1 MRIVLL
7 HMPWGAID
15 VPSLALGILHTA
27 AARAG
32 HQVDVRYANLD
43 FVDWAAETAGFG
55 VDDYQYFSEK
65 SYFQGAGDWAF
76 AGALYGDDG
85 DIDDADADA
94 DVAGYFEYLAANG
107 ASEQEIALT
116 RATRAIAPA
125 FIARLVDELA
135 ADPPDLVGFTTTF
148 QQNTASLAAARL
160 LKQRCPQVRTVF
172 GGANCDGPQ
181 GAALH
186 RNFPFLD
193 YVVRGEGEAAF
204 PALLEGLPEG
214 GDLSTV
220 PGLCWRDGSGKPT
233 ANAMTNR
240 PLPPAAILAP
250 RYDGFFERL
259 DASVAATWVDPKLVL
274 EGSRGCWWGEKHH
287 CTFCGLNGSSME
299 FRSKPPAD
307 FLAEVLTLAERHQL
321 LDVYVVDN
329 ILDMGYFDTV
339 LKSLAE
345 LPVDL
350 RLHFEIKANLR
361 RHQFQLLGDSGAAQ
375 VQPGIENLSTRVLRI
390 MDKGVTGCQNVR
402 ALRDAQS
409 AGVSVTWNYLYG
421 FPGEQPADYESVID
435 QLPVLHHLDPP
446 TGAGRIAIER
456 FSPYFD
462 RPELGFAITRPAFQ
476 YRATYRLPESELN
489 DMAYV
494 FTAPPR
500 GIGGAVA
507 ERLGAAVDT
516 WLARFPDS
524 RLSYRDAGGRIVLV
538 NTRPGYDWR
547 VVELTDP
554 VEVAAFRLLAQPRS
568 AAALAAKL
576 PGGAAA
582 VEPVLERFTALGLLF
597 HDGDSFLQVAVESDN
612 QVLMRMQHRHGP
624 GATRP
629 VSARPGADEGAVRP
643 RTEEAEEAEEV
654 LDAVTIG

>member
-32 HQVDVRYANLD
+32 HRVEVRYANLD
-43 FVDWAAETAGFG
+43 FVDWAAGNADFG
-55 VDDYQYFSEK
+55 ADDYQYFAEK

-85 DIDDADADA
+85 DGDDGDGDHGSADDADF
-94 DVAGYFEYLAANG
+94 AGYFEYLTANG
-107 ASEQEIALT
+107 ASEREIALT
-116 RATRAIAPA
+116 RAVRTIAPA
-125 FIARLVDELA
+125 FIARLVEELA

-186 RNFPFLD
+186 RNFSFLD
-193 YVVRGEGEAAF
+193 YVVRGEAEAAF
-204 PALLEGLPEG
+204 PALLAG
-214 GDLSTV
+214 GDLSAI
-220 PGLCWRDGSGKPT
+220 PGLCWRDDSGTST
-233 ANAMTNR
+233 ANAMARR
-240 PLPPAAILAP
+240 PLPPAAILRP

-259 DASVAATWVDPKLVL
+259 DASVAAGWVDPKLVL

-307 FLAEVLTLAERHQL
+307 FLAELLALVERHQL

-375 VQPGIENLSTRVLRI
+375 VQPGIESLSSRVLRI

-421 FPGEQPADYESVID
+421 FPGEQPADYESVIR

-476 YRATYRLPESELN
+476 YRATYRLPESELAEL
-489 DMAYV
+489 AYV

-500 GIGGAVA
+500 GIDGGLA
-507 ERLGAAVDT
+507 ERLSAAVDT
-516 WLARFPDS
+516 WLERFPDS
-524 RLSYRDAGGRIVLV
+524 RLSYRDAGGRITLV

-547 VVELTDP
+547 AVELADP
-554 VEVAAFRLLAQPRS
+554 VELAVFRLLAQPRS
-568 AAALAAKL
+568 AAALAAKT

-612 QVLMRMQHRHGP
+612 QVLMRMRHRHGP
-624 GATRP
+624 TA
-629 VSARPGADEGAVRP
+629 VSP
-643 RTEEAEEAEEV
+643 RAEEV
-654 LDAVTIG
+654 LDAVTTG

>member
-32 HQVDVRYANLD
+32 HRVDVRYANLD
-43 FVDWAAETAGFG
+43 FADWAAATAGFG

-85 DIDDADADA
+85 GDPGDGTDGGDGGAAA
-94 DVAGYFEYLAANG
+94 YFGYLAANG

-116 RATRAIAPA
+116 RSTRAIAPV
-125 FIARLVDELA
+125 FVARLVEELA

-160 LKQRCPQVRTVF
+160 LKERCPQVRTVF

-204 PALLEGLPEG
+204 PALLAALQDG
-214 GDLSTV
+214 GDLSAV
-220 PGLCWRDGSGKPT
+220 PGLCWRDGAGAPT
-233 ANAMTNR
+233 ANAMTTR

-259 DASVAATWVDPKLVL
+259 DASVAAGWVDPKLVV

-307 FLAEVLTLAERHQL
+307 FLTEVLALAERHQL

-421 FPGEQPADYESVID
+421 FPGEGPEDYEPVID
-435 QLPVLHHLDPP
+435 QLPLLHHLDPP

-489 DMAYV
+489 ELAYV

-500 GIGGAVA
+500 GIGGGLA
-507 ERLGAAVDT
+507 ERLGEAVDT
-516 WLARFPDS
+516 WQERFPDS
-524 RLSYRDAGGRIVLV
+524 RLTHRDEGGRIVLV
-538 NTRPGYDWR
+538 NTRPGFDWR
-547 VVELTDP
+547 VTELTDP
-554 VEVAAFRLLAQPRS
+554 VELAVFRLLSQPRS
-568 AAALAAKL
+568 AAALAART

-582 VEPVLERFTALGLLF
+582 VAPVLERFTALGLLF
-597 HDGDSFLQVAVESDN
+597 HDGDGYLQVAVESDN

-624 GATRP
+624 AG
-629 VSARPGADEGAVRP
+629 DVRP
-643 RTEEAEEAEEV
+643 STEEV
-654 LDAVTIG
+654 PDAVTTG

>member
-43 FVDWAAETAGFG
+43 FVDWAAESAGFG

-85 DIDDADADA
+85 ERGDGDGGDDAGFAS
-94 DVAGYFEYLAANG
+94 YFEYLAANG
-107 ASEQEIALT
+107 AGEREIALT

-160 LKQRCPQVRTVF
+160 LKQRCPRVRTVF

-204 PALLEGLPEG
+204 PALLEALAKGIAAGLPEG
-214 GDLSTV
+214 HPGGLPDGGDLSAV
-220 PGLCWRDGSGKPT
+220 PGLCWRDASGSPT
-233 ANAMTNR
+233 ANAMARR
-240 PLPPAAILAP
+240 PLPPAAILTP

-259 DASVAATWVDPKLVL
+259 DASVAAGWVDPKLVL

-375 VQPGIENLSTRVLRI
+375 VQPGIESLSTRVLRI

-421 FPGEQPADYESVID
+421 FPGEQPEDYESVIR

-476 YRATYRLPESELN
+476 YRATYRLPESELAEL
-489 DMAYV
+489 AYV

-500 GIGGAVA
+500 GIGGGLA
-507 ERLGAAVDT
+507 ERLSSAVDT

-524 RLSYRDAGGRIVLV
+524 RLSYREADGRVVLV

-547 VVELTDP
+547 VIELTDP
-554 VEVAAFRLLAQPRS
+554 VELAVFRLLDQPRS
-568 AAALAAKL
+568 TAALAARV

-582 VEPVLERFTALGLLF
+582 VAPVLERFTELGLLF
-597 HDGDSFLQVAVESDN
+597 HDGDGYLQVAVESDN

-624 GATRP
+624 A
-629 VSARPGADEGAVRP
+629 AVHP
-643 RTEEAEEAEEV
+643 RSEEV
-654 LDAVTIG
+654 PDAVTIG